1 MIWMLPLAAQ
11 APHAYH
17 LKPRRGG
24 DVKVGAGVG
33 SRTQRF
39 TGYEPVKPPMLH
51 PRQGEDT
58 TALNREHHLRL
69 DELERRILDEL
80 PPVHM
85 PVIHRFMP
93 GLYVRE
99 ISMPEGTLLTSKIHK
114 TEHPYTVLEGRAMV
128 LVAGEEPVLL
138 EAGHIG
144 ITRAM
149 TRRALY
155 IPGPGPCRWSTAHVL
170 STTEE
175 EMRQNGAS
183 DQELLDM
190 IEARII
196 EPRLHLDGA
205 NAHQE
210 YLSALQAAG
219 LPGPHDGPRALED
232 GE

>member
-1 MIWMLPLAAQ
+1 MSSAEVKNLPV
-11 APHAYH
+11 
-17 LKPRRGG
+17 
-24 DVKVGAGVG
+24 VKE
-33 SRTQRF
+33 SPFLSCSDHQ
-39 TGYEPVKPPMLH
+39 
-51 PRQGEDT
+51 
-58 TALNREHHLRL
+58 RL

-85 PVIHRFMP
+85 PVIHRFVPQM
-93 GLYVRE
+93 YIRE
-99 ISMPEGTLLTSKIHK
+99 ISMPEGTLLTSKVHR

-128 LVAGEEPVLL
+128 LVAGEEPELL
-138 EAGHIG
+138 EAGHLG

-155 IPGPGPCRWSTAHVL
+155 IPGPGACRWATYHPLSTA
-170 STTEE
+170 EE

-183 DQELLDM
+183 VQELLDM

-196 EPRLHLDGA
+196 EPHLHLDGS

-232 GE
+232 RP